1 MMSNDLCEEL
11 IVDIFSR
18 LPTKSLLRF
27 RSVSKSLYAC
37 IGSPEFIRLHALRSP
52 EKFMLIHRIQH
63 EAEENPHNT
72 YTLHLEDNI
81 LR

>member
-1 MMSNDLCEEL
+1 MMSIDLCEEL

-37 IGSPEFIRLHALRSP
+37 IGSPDFIRLHALRSL
-52 EKFMLIHRIQH
+52 EKVMLIHSIQH

-72 YTLHLEDNI
+72 YTFFFFD
-81 LR
+81 